1 MPAEHIVRRA
11 LVSVLA
17 LAALAAPTAASAA
30 ERQVTIQ
37 GNQFRPS
44 RLVAIT
50 NDTVRWTNKD
60 FTQHTVV
67 GVLFSTPLA
76 LNHNDTWTPTP
87 NPFTAIGTYDYH
99 CTIHSGMFG
108 KVVVYDVYLQAPAS
122 AGTYGGTVK
131 LTGLAPASTSV
142 TINRVGG
149 GTVATPTSGVNGGFT
164 ATIPA
169 VPGQYQ
175 AVIGVSPNEKF
186 SLPVRVAVK
195 AKLGITA
202 RKVPGKAIVT
212 VKATP
217 NQAGAKV
224 ALEKRKN
231 GRWVRVAAARLGAT
245 SKTVFRIARSGH
257 MTLRARMLGGKN
269 GYSAGTS
276 RTIAL

>member
-1 MPAEHIVRRA
+1 MRRA
-11 LVSVLA
+11 LVFALA
-17 LAALAAPTAASAA
+17 AAALAAPAAASAA

-37 GNQFRPS
+37 GLQFRPS

-60 FTQHTVV
+60 FQQHTVV

-76 LNHNDTWTPTP
+76 LNHNDTFTPTP
-87 NPFTAIGTYDYH
+87 NPFTAPGTYDYH
-99 CTIHSGMFG
+99 CTIHSGMLG
-108 KVVVYDVYLQAPAS
+108 KVVVYNIYLQAPVS

-131 LTGLAPASTSV
+131 LTGLAQASAAV

-149 GTVATPTSGVNGGFT
+149 GTVATPTAG
-164 ATIPA
+164 ATGAFSATVPA
-169 VPGQYQ
+169 VPGQYE
-175 AVIGVSPNEKF
+175 AVSGFDTSD
-186 SLPVRVAVK
+186 PVHVAVK

-202 RKVPGKAIVT
+202 RKIPGKAIVT

-231 GRWVRVAAARLGAT
+231 GRWVRIAATRLGAT
-245 SKTVFRIARSGH
+245 SKTVFRIARSGR

-276 RTIAL
+276 RSIAL

>member
-1 MPAEHIVRRA
+1 VRRA

-17 LAALAAPTAASAA
+17 LAALAAPAAASAA

-76 LNHNDTWTPTP
+76 LNHNETWTPTP
-87 NPFTAIGTYDYH
+87 NPFTAPGTYDYH

-131 LTGLAPASTSV
+131 LTGLAPASASV
-142 TINRVGG
+142 TVNKVGG
-149 GTVATPTSGVNGGFT
+149 GAVATVNAGVNGAFT

-175 AVIGVSPNEKF
+175 AVNGLNTSPV
-186 SLPVRVAVK
+186 VRVAVK

-231 GRWVRVAAARLGAT
+231 GRWVRVAATRLGAT

-276 RTIAL
+276 RSIAL